1 MLRFAVLSLLLING
15 LYFAWSQ
22 GLLRA
27 YGYAPMEQREPQ
39 RLAQQIRPEAWHLL
53 SPEELRRTESAA
65 RVASKPAECL
75 MAGLFDEERSAALRL
90 ALERSSLPP
99 GSWSLADASEPARW
113 TVYMGKYPSMEA
125 AKKKRAELSALN
137 LKFEPVGDAK
147 LEPGLVHGEF
157 DTAAAANAEL
167 AELVKQGVRTA
178 KVLRIREAAQ
188 GTALRLASVDDS
200 LRTQLDEI
208 KPALAD
214 KPLRPCP

>member
-22 GLLRA
+22 GLLHA
-27 YGYAPMEQREPQ
+27 YGYAPAQQREPQ
-39 RLAQQIRPEAWHLL
+39 RLAQQIRPEVWHLL
-53 SPEELRRTESAA
+53 GPEELRRIESAA

-75 MAGLFDEERSAALRL
+75 MAGLFDEEHSTALRL

-99 GSWSLADASEPARW
+99 GSWSLGDATEPARW
-113 TVYMGKYPSMEA
+113 IVYMGKYPSMDA
-125 AKKKRAELSALN
+125 AKKKRTELAALN

-147 LEPGLVHGEF
+147 LEPGLARGGY
-157 DTAAAANAEL
+157 DTAAAANAQL
-167 AELVKQGVRTA
+167 AELVKQGLRTA
-178 KVLRIREAAQ
+178 KVVQIRAATH

-200 LRTQLDEI
+200 LRARLDEI
-208 KPALAD
+208 RPALAD